1 MSGPEIRKLYYST
14 QEICRLLHIR
24 AYHLKQWEKKFSALK
39 PSASKTGR
47 RLYKFKDL
55 EIVRHINSLIK
66 QGHSDDEIN
75 YILNHPDSTLF
86 IQKQSESAISPQS
99 IISELEDILNI
110 LQPGNRISGTAVQ
123 SSFDKP
129 ST

>member
-24 AYHLKQWEKKFSALK
+24 AYDLKQWEKKFSALK
-39 PSASKTGR
+39 PSVSKTGR
-47 RLYKFKDL
+47 RLYKSKDL
-55 EIVRHINSLIK
+55 EIVRHIHALIT

-75 YILNHPDSTLF
+75 FILNHPDSTLL
-86 IQKQSESAISPQS
+86 IKKRTESELSPQG
-99 IISELEDILNI
+99 ILEELEDILRI
-110 LQPGNRISGTAVQ
+110 LQPGHRISGSAVQ

-129 ST
+129 LS

>member
-47 RLYKFKDL
+47 RLYKSKDL

-75 YILNHPDSTLF
+75 YVLNHPDSALF
-86 IQKQSESAISPQS
+86 INKQGESGISPQN
-99 IISELEDILNI
+99 IISELEDILKI
-110 LQPGNRISGTAVQ
+110 LQPGDRISGPTVQ

-129 ST
+129 PI